1 MNLIDIVSFIIY
13 PDIAGWLLVLKTL
26 FLIVSVLAVGFIIW
40 AAVFG
45 TGWTKWW
52 FIYDLKEFLTY
63 RPYGAGKFNKE
74 WAKIKKRLDTEKET
88 EWKLAVTE
96 ANSSLEKA
104 LVTVENLLGG
114 AFEEKLRRLGSGTIL
129 NLDQVREAH
138 QISND
143 IRLDPDYKLGL
154 EQAKKILEIYESAL
168 KDLDVL

>member
-1 MNLIDIVSFIIY
+1 MSLINIVSFIIY
-13 PDIAGWLLVLKTL
+13 PNITGWLLGLKIL
-26 FLIVSVLAVGFIIW
+26 FLIVSVLAAGFIIW

-45 TGWTKWW
+45 TSWLKWW

-63 RPYGAGKFNKE
+63 RPYGARRFSKE
-74 WAKIKKRLDTEKET
+74 WAKIKKRLDVEKET

-96 ANSSLEKA
+96 ANSLLEKA
-104 LVTVENLLGG
+104 LVTVEALLGG
-114 AFEEKLRRLGSGTIL
+114 TFEEKLRRLGSGTIL

-138 QISND
+138 QISSD